1 MWTAEVKRVEK
12 PWGYELIWALTTN
25 YCGKVLF
32 IEAGHSLSLQLHR
45 HKDESWLVQS
55 GCAVLELGAG
65 DDGTLQR
72 AVVEAGGAFHFAP
85 GTVHRISA
93 IEGTTILEVSTPQ
106 LDDVVRLE
114 DSYGRQGTSSP

>member
-1 MWTAEVKRVEK
+1 MWTAEVKPVEK
-12 PWGYELIWALTTN
+12 PWGYELIWALTTD

-65 DDGTLQR
+65 DDGT
-72 AVVEAGGAFHFAP
+72 A
-85 GTVHRISA
+85 ISTGRRWPA
-93 IEGTTILEVSTPQ
+93 EVPNEVS
-106 LDDVVRLE
+106 
-114 DSYGRQGTSSP
+114 YGAGQRRWSVYQ